1 MEFSELIDAINKID
15 LQLNEYYKGLQIDR
29 EKRIL
34 ARTVKLNEEVGELCE
49 QVLSYNSMQR
59 KVKVDT
65 HNKESLADEL
75 ADVVITTFLL
85 AKAMDMDMNKALDK
99 KIDKIKKRKM

>member
-1 MEFSELIDAINKID
+1 MEFQELIDAVNQID
-15 LQLNEYYKGLQIDR
+15 LQLNEYYHGLQIDR

-59 KVKVDT
+59 KVKVEV

-75 ADVVITTFLL
+75 ADVIITTFLL
-85 AKAMDMDMNKALDK
+85 AKSMDVNMSEALDRK
-99 KIDKIKKRKM
+99 VSKIKKRKM